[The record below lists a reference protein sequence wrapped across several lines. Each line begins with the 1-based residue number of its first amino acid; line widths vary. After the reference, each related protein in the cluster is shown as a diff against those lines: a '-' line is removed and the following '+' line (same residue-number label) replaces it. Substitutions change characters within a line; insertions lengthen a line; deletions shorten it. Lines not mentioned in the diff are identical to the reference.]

1 MDYLSEFLKFNKK
14 RSDNSRKTAAALKKQ
29 GDCYIFNT
37 LCQLYINRIKWTY
50 NPGPEKVKSI
60 ATDLIEKTILFDGFV
75 GFIQKMPDFWVNC
88 KFSIINDLSF
98 YRYPAAVQAFDYCG
112 RPQEG
117 EFIPYSPYDYGIKS
131 NCIIIWDNINHT
143 RPIDTIIYY
152 SERLGYINTQ
162 INAAITNIRGAQ
174 ILACTEEQKKAF
186 NQLYKNANYGTPIQF
201 ITYDIEDPASLK
213 PILLTTPEI
222 PDVLKCLY
230 EAWDKT
236 FSDFLNAIGI
246 RSNSEMNKKSG
257 VTPLEITENRQNT
270 DIILNSA
277 METRLQGIEQAKILG
292 LTGLSV
298 SLSNFEPRTVDET
311 ANTKESQKEEIS
323 DNEEYENSD
332 I

>member
-14 RSDNSRKTAAALKKQ
+14 RSDNSRKTASALKKQ

-50 NPGPEKVKSI
+50 DPGPEKVKSI

-88 KFSIINDLSF
+88 KFSIINDMSS

-117 EFIPYSPYDYGIKS
+117 EFVPYSPYDYGIKS
-131 NCIIIWDNINHT
+131 NCIIIWDNIN
-143 RPIDTIIYY
+143 
-152 SERLGYINTQ
+152 TQ
-162 INAAITNIRGAQ
+162 INAAIINIRGAQ

-186 NQLYKNANYGTPIQF
+186 NQLYKNANEGTPIQF
-201 ITYDIEDPASLK
+201 ITYDIEDPSSLK

-311 ANTKESQKEEIS
+311 ANTAESKKEEIS
-323 DNEEYENSD
+323 DNEQYENSD